1 MDEDQSVPRA
11 WAQTVSNVHGERGE
25 RWLAEFPELRKRCAR
40 RWNLTLG
47 PPVPDLSYNYVAPA
61 VDVHGRE
68 MILKLGVPNKETIT
82 EIAALN
88 HYGGRGCARLYD
100 ADPEAGALLLER
112 LQPGTMLVTVEDDEQ
127 ATRIAAE
134 VMQELWQP
142 APRCHAYPSV
152 ADWGRGLRRLRLEFD
167 GGSGP
172 YPERLVALAES
183 LFADL
188 LASQAAPVVLHGD
201 LHHYNILQAERA
213 PWLAI
218 DPKGV
223 VGEPAYEVGA
233 ILRNPLPQVA
243 TWPELAQI
251 QARRVAI
258 LAEMAGFERERV
270 AGWGVA
276 QAVLAAWW
284 SYEDHGESDET
295 MIACAEALAAL
306 L

>member
-1 MDEDQSVPRA
+1 MNNAIPA
-11 WAQTVSNVHGERGE
+11 LWAATIRNVYGERGE
-25 RWLAEFPELRKRCAR
+25 AWLAQFPELRRRCAR
-40 RWNLTLG
+40 QWNLTLE
-47 PPVPDLSYNYVAPA
+47 PPLPGLSYNYVAPA
-61 VDVHGRE
+61 VDEQGRE
-68 MILKLGVPNKETIT
+68 VILKLGVPDKETIT

-88 HYGGRGCARLYD
+88 HYGGRGCARLY
-100 ADPEAGALLLER
+100 AAQPEAGALLLER
-112 LQPGTMLVTVEDDEQ
+112 LQPGRMLVTVADDEQ

-134 VMQELWQP
+134 VMQELWRP
-142 APRCHAYPSV
+142 APRCHAYPTVS
-152 ADWGRGLRRLRLEFD
+152 DWGQGLRRLRAEFV

-188 LASQAAPVVLHGD
+188 LASQTAPVVLHGD

-223 VGEPAYEVGA
+223 VGEVGA
-233 ILRNPLPQVA
+233 LLRNPVPQVA

-251 QARRVAI
+251 QARRVAV
-258 LAEMAGFERERV
+258 LAEMLGFERERI

-284 SYEDHGESDET
+284 SYEEHGEKDEV